1 MSTDPKYIAWGL
13 AAAGGVCA
21 VVAAYLTGGKAAAW
35 GAAGT
40 ALMGAAG
47 VLGYSAVKKA

>member
-1 MSTDPKYIAWGL
+1 MTPDRIAWAL

-21 VVAAYLTGGKAAAW
+21 VVAAYLQGGKVAAW

-40 ALMGAAG
+40 AFMGAAG
-47 VLGYSAVKKA
+47 VLGWTAKKTP